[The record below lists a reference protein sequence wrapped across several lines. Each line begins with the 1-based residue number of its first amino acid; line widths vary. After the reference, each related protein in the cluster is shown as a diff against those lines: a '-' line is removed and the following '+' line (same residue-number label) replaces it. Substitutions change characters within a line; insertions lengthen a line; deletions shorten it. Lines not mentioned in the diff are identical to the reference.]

1 MAVATKM
8 MVGGDA
14 TVMAELMGRMA
25 VIGFTSD
32 WAAESLI
39 FMSNGPEEIF
49 RLWDRLDRQSVAAN
63 GTTIGE
69 FRVTMDRCNCGSCKP
84 GKKKE
89 ESICDRCGKKGHF
102 AKECREPRVVCGEC
116 GMHCFGNGH
125 HSFKCAMDRRM
136 SAASIKRN
144 ESEGGCFVCGCWSH
158 TPLKCKCFKQEHVM
172 DGPDSYLIP
181 EGVTGSMRMAGVA
194 IDKFLLESRGGTG
207 EKKINS

>member
-8 MVGGDA
+8 MVGSDA
-14 TVMAELMGRMA
+14 TVMAELMGRMS

-116 GMHCFGNGH
+116 GMHCFGNGEAARAGKR
-125 HSFKCAMDRRM
+125 SFKSRWEAWTATQTWRRWQW
-136 SAASIKRN
+136 IK
-144 ESEGGCFVCGCWSH
+144 
-158 TPLKCKCFKQEHVM
+158 L
-172 DGPDSYLIP
+172 
-181 EGVTGSMRMAGVA
+181 
-194 IDKFLLESRGGTG
+194 
-207 EKKINS
+207 